1 MNKPMTNTTET
12 RERLTVVRKSMMTGQ
27 LNEMLIV
34 ADPADIKRWR
44 NGTLIQD
51 AMPYLTSEERE
62 FLISGM
68 SIEEQ
73 RLFFDAPEDKA

>member
-1 MNKPMTNTTET
+1 MNDQNGFELMDIAK
-12 RERLTVVRKSMMTGQ
+12 RSLLTGKKNSMQFKARPEDFGSWT
-27 LNEMLIV
+27 
-34 ADPADIKRWR
+34 

-51 AMPYLTSEERE
+51 AMPYLDTEVRE

-73 RLFFDAPEDKA
+73 QSFFDQGLGDE